1 MEILGFIAL
10 VLMACAF
17 CFRELTAFIKQL
29 KSSGSSKL
37 LGSGKTL
44 KVNFIVSSEDKKNE
58 VCATN
63 TNSIKDDLD

>member
-10 VLMACAF
+10 VLMAFAF
-17 CFRELTAFIKQL
+17 CFKELTAFIKQL
-29 KSSGSSKL
+29 KSSNSSKL

-44 KVNFIVSSEDKKNE
+44 KVNVTVSSEDKKNE